1 MNYLYAKHFRE
12 LKEFQVVRVYRPY
25 RFGGVKS
32 NGKFL
37 GRTFKLVDKMLKEE
51 SWEENS
57 EGKRLPVLKD
67 PIGEVIVC
75 GKEKLPDGTKKEVCE
90 SIPMENAQK
99 DRRFWDTYKK
109 VFDVVV
115 ITPEEVT
122 IDGKTGR
129 EFKISRLGFNKVR
142 GMIKSDIDF
151 DVPVEGDHEKFD
163 WEDDVYTNIEGCS
176 YNMKVSG
183 SGLDTEYRFKLLEK
197 KEEKPVDDNFSKEEE
212 EEELPF

>member
-51 SWEENS
+51 VWEENS

-75 GKEKLPDGTKKEVCE
+75 GEEKLPDGTKKEVCE

-99 DRRFWDTYKK
+99 DRRFWRTYKK

-129 EFKISRLGFNKVR
+129 EFTISGLGAYKIRE
-142 GMIKSDIDF
+142 MIKADIDF
-151 DVPVEGDHEKFD
+151 DIPMDGERPKFD
-163 WEDDVYTNIEGCS
+163 WEDSVFTVIEGNS
-176 YNMKVSG
+176 YKMKVIG
-183 SGLDTEYRFKLLEK
+183 IELDTEYNFKLLDK